1 MKGNTLIPIYM
12 LLAAF
17 LFSSCG
23 GSGNSDR
30 KDTVSIKATEAAAV
44 EINGKTMFE
53 QKCAACHGSD
63 GTAGIANA
71 ANLRITKL
79 DSIAVVNTIS
89 KGKNNMPAFGS
100 QLTPEEIKS
109 IAGYVMT
116 LRK

>member
-12 LLAAF
+12 LLAVF

-23 GSGNSDR
+23 GGSGNSER
-30 KDTVSIKATEAAAV
+30 KDTVSITATKAV
-44 EINGKTMFE
+44 GEIKGKAMFE

-79 DSIAVVNTIS
+79 DSIAVVSTIS

-100 QLTPEEIKS
+100 QLTPEEIEN
-109 IAGYVMT
+109 IARYVMT